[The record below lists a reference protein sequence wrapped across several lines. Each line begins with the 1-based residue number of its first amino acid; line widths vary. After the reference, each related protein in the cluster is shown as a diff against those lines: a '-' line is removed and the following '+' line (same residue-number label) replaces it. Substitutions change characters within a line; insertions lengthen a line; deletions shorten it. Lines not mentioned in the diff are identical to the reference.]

1 MVATV
6 KFITRVDPYNFSRYL
21 LLLSVYLLLLQYHS
35 SFDNTN
41 AINTTMPVNIKL
53 KNINT
58 KY

>member
-6 KFITRVDPYNFSRYL
+6 KFITRVDPYNFIRYL
-21 LLLSVYLLLLQYHS
+21 LLLSVYLLQYHS
-35 SFDNTN
+35 NFDNIN
-41 AINTTMPVNIKL
+41 AINTIMPVNMKL